1 LAKFNKKVIEFPL
14 KKNNNFLISLLKN
27 GEILSKKKIFLGPK
41 IMHMGK
47 GALKLRTSHGFKEKS

>member
-1 LAKFNKKVIEFPL
+1 M
-14 KKNNNFLISLLKN
+14 LKN

-47 GALKLRTSHGFKEKS
+47 GALKLRTSHGFKEKSWGDSWVEKLRIEEVWSF